1 MASTSSETLHHHRQP
16 AEQRRHRQLTIGAA
30 VVGGLTLLLWPL
42 QTILAAILVGSSW
55 IITMA
60 LGVWIERSV
69 EARDRDEILR
79 RLPQVAG
86 GLVALAIVLTFVW
99 PMTMAAVTLLLAIAA
114 AGGMA
119 FLAWVERQLK
129 TEQRQREWT
138 DSELEAL
145 ERQRRAA

>member
-1 MASTSSETLHHHRQP
+1 MTRSE
-16 AEQRRHRQLTIGAA
+16 AA
-30 VVGGLTLLLWPL
+30 
-42 QTILAAILVGSSW
+42 ILAAILVGSSW